1 VGLIDWEGGWW
12 GLVLESRGTKVAII
26 AQRWAARER
35 SQPLKLLL
43 VFRPR
48 AKGPEDVDKES
59 EARSDSLAV
68 LQATAVLSQVRS
80 VEFREVARS
89 SVDNFILPRRLEA
102 EVPRPSE
109 ARPNARREV
118 GIEPLGGYPPRTPRF
133 SDKPRK
139 PRGEVPQ

>member
-1 VGLIDWEGGWW
+1 MSG
-12 GLVLESRGTKVAII
+12 
-26 AQRWAARER
+26 
-35 SQPLKLLL
+35 
-43 VFRPR
+43 PR

-59 EARSDSLAV
+59 ESRSDSLAA
-68 LQATAVLSQVRS
+68 LQAPAVLSQVRS

-89 SVDNFILPRRLEA
+89 SVDNFIVPRRLEA

-109 ARPNARREV
+109 ARPNARWEV
-118 GIEPLGGYPPRTPRF
+118 GIEPLGGYPPRTPRS